1 MSPTHWTLLSR
12 ATVLVVAILTFS
24 IPAMDFA
31 QSQGPKPPFDDH
43 AEMMKLLGIRAV
55 RGGAQPNGPN
65 ADDEATA
72 NKYLGSVPDVF
83 LMNNGTK
90 VTNPEQWSQ
99 RRRELVEIF
108 EREIYGRVPK
118 NAPKVTWEVTG
129 ITPGMSGNVPT
140 ITKTLIGHVDNRSY
154 PSVKVNIQA
163 SFTVPANATQNV
175 PIMIEFGFGMG
186 FGGGRPGSTAKP
198 WTDQAIEHG
207 WGFGSITPTTI
218 QPDSNHVELGV
229 IGLTNKGKPR
239 KADDW
244 GAIRAWGWGLSRLI
258 DYFEKDKSSMVD
270 AKSVGIEGVSRYGKA
285 ALAAQAFD
293 PRVAVAFVA
302 SSGAGGAKLLRHVFG
317 ERLENIA
324 GGALFWMA
332 GNWLKYGA
340 TDPEK
345 TVADLPVDSHELI
358 ALCAPRPCFIS
369 YGIPERGDP
378 NWVDAHG
385 SFMAGV
391 LASPVYRLLGKKA
404 ISSGGDDIMTPMPP
418 IQTLVGG
425 ELAWRQHEGGHEATP
440 NWPTFFTWVSSFI
453 TAPPVPTNRKPYQAP
468 SDLPSSRTDGNSLI
482 AHFQLVQKAAMG
494 GIDVYFEGDSIIR
507 RWGTSDTAWK
517 DNYENWKANFWGWN
531 AGNFGWG
538 ADSTQN
544 ILWRLK
550 NGEIE
555 NVNPKVI
562 VILAGTNNV
571 GSGQSV
577 DQVTRGVQSIVDLCH
592 EKAPKAKIIL
602 TAIFPRNDSMGF
614 VKTINGVNENLA
626 KLASRPYIRFLN
638 VNAGLADQNGKLFE
652 GMTID
657 NLHPSVKGFQVW
669 ADGLKPILTELLGP
683 RAATDHA
690 PPPTGDPS
698 AAPPRQGGRP
708 GG

>member
-1 MSPTHWTLLSR
+1 MSPTYWIPLSR
-12 ATVLVVAILTFS
+12 AAVSLVATLTLL
-24 IPAMDFA
+24 IPTMNFA

-43 AEMMKLLGIRAV
+43 AEMMKLLGIRSV

-72 NKYLGSVPDVF
+72 NKYLSTVPNV
-83 LMNNGTK
+83 LVMNNGTK
-90 VTNPEQWSQ
+90 VTKPQQWGQ

-129 ITPGMSGNVPT
+129 ITPGISGTTPT
-140 ITKTLIGHVDNRSY
+140 ITKTLIGHVDNRTY

-163 SFTVPANATQNV
+163 SYTVPANSTQNV

-186 FGGGRPGSTAKP
+186 FGGGRPGSAAKP

-207 WGFGSITPTTI
+207 WGYGTIIPTSI
-218 QPDSNHVELGV
+218 QPDSNHVEMGV

-239 KADDW
+239 KVDDW

-270 AKSVGIEGVSRYGKA
+270 PTKVGIEGVSRYGKA

-293 PRVAVAFVA
+293 QRVAVAFVA

-324 GGALFWMA
+324 GGALYWMA

-358 ALCAPRPCFIS
+358 ALCAPRPCFVS
-369 YGIPERGDP
+369 YGIPEKGDP

-385 SFMAGV
+385 SFMAGI

-404 ISSGGDDIMTPMPP
+404 ISGGPDDIMTPMPP
-418 IQTLVGG
+418 IQTLTGG

-440 NWPTFFTWVSSFI
+440 NWPTFFQWISPFI
-453 TAPPVPTNRKPYQAP
+453 TSPPLPTNRKPYEAP
-468 SDLPSSRTDGNSLI
+468 ADLPSSRTDTNSVI
-482 AHFQLVQKAAMG
+482 AHFQLVQKAAIG

-517 DNYENWKANFWGWN
+517 DNYANWKANFWGWN

-562 VILAGTNNV
+562 VILAGTNNI
-571 GSGQSV
+571 GGGQTV
-577 DQVTRGVQSIVDLCH
+577 EQVTRGVRAIVDVCH
-592 EKAPKAKIIL
+592 EKAPTAKIIL
-602 TAIFPRNDSMGF
+602 TAIFPRNDNMAF
-614 VKTINGVNENLA
+614 VKTINGVNSNLA
-626 KLASRPYIRFLN
+626 KLASQPYVRYLN
-638 VNAGLADQNGKLFE
+638 VNAGLADKDGKLFE

-657 NLHPSVKGFQVW
+657 NLHPLVKGLQVW

-683 RAATDHA
+683 PAATDHA

-698 AAPPRQGGRP
+698 ASPPRQGGRP
-708 GG
+708 SG